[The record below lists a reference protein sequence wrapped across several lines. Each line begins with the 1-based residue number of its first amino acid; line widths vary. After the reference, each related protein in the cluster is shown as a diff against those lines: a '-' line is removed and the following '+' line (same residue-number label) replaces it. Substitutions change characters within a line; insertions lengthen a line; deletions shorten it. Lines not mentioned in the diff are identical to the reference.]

1 MMLVNPQHIVKYSL
15 LITMIILLMSCND
28 NPVNPEPRIWE
39 PAINEGD
46 KPDFTH
52 MIGVEADYT
61 YLASEPLDAS
71 IPGATSAKSIIDQA
85 DGGTLY
91 FQNSRKYQIHW
102 DFAIAHL
109 SGNGKPIV
117 PSLAQFNSTEYY
129 NPNRRFILGAIT
141 RYEGPGVWTYEIA
154 PYDNA
159 SAEMIEMAFAKIK
172 DNTYFGESLFFHPT
186 SKAIEIEAG
195 KLSNNV
201 PVITTKELLGDITYQ
216 PLNLGTSMGLIAF
229 YSSDDLKDQIPYFRE
244 IVVLDAVPNEIS
256 IVMGIITNDFQTP
269 LSHINVLSQNRGTPN
284 MALIDSYND
293 STLRSLEGK
302 WIELTVSPMDYSI
315 REVTQAEADE
325 WWEAN
330 QSEPIDIEMMD
341 LSVTDIRDE
350 QDILNM
356 ADVDLA
362 EALSRAIPAFGGKA
376 AHYGA
381 LALIGDDVPHPIAF
395 AIPVYYYH
403 QFMTD
408 NGLWTAVEEML
419 TNLNFQNNIEVR
431 RDMLSRLRNQ
441 IEDAPIDSDFITEVE
456 TKILD
461 GFNSGIYPSTRFRFR
476 SSTNAEDVAG
486 FNGAG
491 LYRSKSG
498 DPNDPSDPVEEAI
511 IKVWASLWSDRAYE
525 EREFYS
531 INHRNIG
538 MALLCHRSF
547 PDENANGVA
556 ITNNIY
562 DISGLEPAFYIN
574 VQEGEESVVF
584 PEAGVT
590 TDQIIYYFDLP
601 NQPAVYIQH
610 SNLIPEGETVL
621 TDRELHELGSALSAL
636 HSYFYPVYG
645 NNGGFYGMDTEFK
658 FDENPVTG
666 QMQLYFK
673 QARPYPGWSQQ

>member
-1 MMLVNPQHIVKYSL
+1 MMI
-15 LITMIILLMSCND
+15 SCSE
-28 NPVNPEPRIWE
+28 NPVEPEQRIWE
-39 PAINEGD
+39 PVINEGD

-52 MIGVEADYT
+52 MIGVEDDFR

-71 IPGATSAKSIIDQA
+71 IPGATSAKTIIDLA
-85 DGGTLY
+85 DGSTLY
-91 FQNSRKYQIHW
+91 FQNSKKYQIHW
-102 DFAIAHL
+102 DFATAHL
-109 SGNGKPIV
+109 SGGGKPIV
-117 PSLAQFNSTEYY
+117 LGLAQFNSTEYY
-129 NPNRRFILGAIT
+129 SPNRRFILGAIT

-159 SAEMIEMAFAKIK
+159 SADMIETAFTKIK
-172 DNTYFGESLFFHPT
+172 DNTYFGGNLYFHPT
-186 SKAIEIEAG
+186 SNAMEKEAG
-195 KLSNNV
+195 KLSVNV
-201 PVITTKELLGDITYQ
+201 PIITTDELLGDITYQ
-216 PLNLGTSMGLIAF
+216 PLNLGTSMGQIAF
-229 YSSDDLKDQIPYFRE
+229 YDSDDLKDRIPYFRE

-256 IVMGIITNDFQTP
+256 IVMGIITNEFQTP

-284 MALIDSYND
+284 MAFIGSYMD
-293 STLRSLEGK
+293 STLRSLDGK
-302 WIELTVSPMDYSI
+302 WVELTVNPMDYSI
-315 REVTQAEADE
+315 KEVTQAEADG
-325 WWEAN
+325 WWELN
-330 QSEPIDIEMMD
+330 QSDPIDIGMMNIN
-341 LSVTDIRDE
+341 VTDIRDE
-350 QDILNM
+350 WNILDI
-356 ADVDLA
+356 ADTDLA
-362 EALSRAIPAFGGKA
+362 GALSIAIPVFGGKA
-376 AHYGA
+376 AHYGG
-381 LALIGDDVPHPIAF
+381 LSLIGDAVPHPIAF

-419 TNLNFQNNIEVR
+419 ANLNFQNNVEVR
-431 RDMLSRLRNQ
+431 RDMLNRLRDQ
-441 IEDAPIDSDFITEVE
+441 IEDAPIDPEFIAEVE

-461 GFNSGIYPSTRFRFR
+461 GFASGLYPHTRFRFR

-491 LYRSKSG
+491 LYTSKSG

-511 IKVWASLWSDRAYE
+511 KRVWASLWSTRAYE
-525 EREFYS
+525 ERAFYS

-621 TDRELHELGSALSAL
+621 TDSELHQLGSALSAL
-636 HSYFYPVYG
+636 HLYFYPVYG
-645 NNGGFYGMDTEFK
+645 ASGGFYGMDTEFK
-658 FDENPVTG
+658 FDENPNTG
-666 QMQLYFK
+666 QMQLYLK
-673 QARPYPGWSQQ
+673 QARPYPGWNRQ